1 MRIDAIKKIEQTEL
15 IAGLLSVLFI
25 PINKQMVV
33 VFMLLWLVTALF
45 NFSWALKSGF
55 KIDFLKKEF
64 LAFAVLADFY
74 LLHVIGMFYSKN
86 LEYGFFDLEIKM
98 SLFIVPLLI
107 FVRSDFYADKLI
119 LFFKSLTLGI
129 VFSFFINLSFAYL
142 TYIEDGSRLNFYY
155 SKLSSQ
161 IHPTYMA
168 LYVSLAL
175 LGMIYYNKKHQLF
188 ANKKLSLFVK
198 IFVFVILVTYLFL
211 LSSKAGIIAF
221 SVALVMYVAMR
232 LIKRLKLIT
241 VIIISIFLLVLPFLI
256 VSKIPNVNMR
266 FKEISMVF
274 KNPEKSNIDSE
285 YGSLV
290 RMAIIKAGWE
300 LSVDNLPWGVGTGDV
315 KDAIIDYHQQN
326 GSERFPSNYLNA
338 HNQFAQSTIALG
350 VLGILFLSLF
360 FVFGFVFAYRQKKL
374 LLFVFMIM
382 LFIHFLFE
390 SMFETQAG
398 VVFIVLFY
406 SLMLADER
414 NLINSNPHL
423 KK

>member
-1 MRIDAIKKIEQTEL
+1 
-15 IAGLLSVLFI
+15 
-25 PINKQMVV
+25 
-33 VFMLLWLVTALF
+33 
-45 NFSWALKSGF
+45 
-55 KIDFLKKEF
+55 
-64 LAFAVLADFY
+64 
-74 LLHVIGMFYSKN
+74 
-86 LEYGFFDLEIKM
+86 M
-98 SLFIVPLLI
+98 SLFIIPLLI
-107 FVRSDFYADKLI
+107 FVRSDFYSDKLI

-129 VFSFFINLSFAYL
+129 VFSFFINLFFAYL
-142 TYIEDGSRLNFYY
+142 AYVEDGSKLNYYY

-161 IHPTYMA
+161 IHPSYMA

-175 LGMIYYNKKHQLF
+175 LGIIYFNKKHQLF
-188 ANKKLSLFVK
+188 SNKNFSLFVK
-198 IFVFVILVTYLFL
+198 IFVFIILVMYLFL

-221 SVALVMYVAMR
+221 SVALVMYVALR

-241 VIIISIFLLVLPFLI
+241 VIIISVFLLVLPFLI
-256 VSKIPNVNMR
+256 ISKIPNVNMR

-290 RMAIIKAGWE
+290 RMAIIKAGWN

-315 KDAIIDYHQQN
+315 KDAIIDYHQHK
-326 GSERFPSNYLNA
+326 GSERFSSNYLNA

-350 VLGILFLSLF
+350 FLGILFLLLF
-360 FVFGFVFAYRQKKL
+360 FVFGFVFAIRQKKL

-406 SLMLADER
+406 SLMLTE
-414 NLINSNPHL
+414 
-423 KK
+423 KKPTSDRLNQGLET